1 MRYRIIVWIGV
12 LMYLTLYS
20 CYDVFEEDLTD
31 QQLIL
36 KAPYNGAVL
45 SQSEVTF
52 WWSVIEGIQGYELI
66 IANPNFD
73 KVEWIMV
80 ENILPVADTVRPE
93 NKIVVEL
100 SSGVYEWYVSAYNSA
115 SETVSDTFKI
125 EILSGEVQE

>member
-1 MRYRIIVWIGV
+1 MRYRIIVWISV

-66 IANPNFD
+66 IANPSFD

-80 ENILPVADTVRPE
+80 ENIIPVADTVRPE

-115 SETVSDTFKI
+115 SETASDTFKI